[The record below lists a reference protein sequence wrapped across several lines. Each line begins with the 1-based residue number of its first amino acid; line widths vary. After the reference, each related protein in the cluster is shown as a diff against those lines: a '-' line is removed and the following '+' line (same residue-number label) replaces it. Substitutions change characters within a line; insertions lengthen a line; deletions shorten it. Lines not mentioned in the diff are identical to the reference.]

1 MNDWELIALLAV
13 FALSTWAQVVLCGWL
28 EGGKG

>member
-1 MNDWELIALLAV
+1 MTDLQMIVILGV
-13 FALSTWAQVVLCGWL
+13 FGLSLWAQVVLCGWL